1 VLPED
6 PVGFAFVV
14 AIGAILFKIMEGQSI
29 TVHLDMLVLFCI
41 SCGLIG
47 YRLAGAVPV
56 EYIKGSV
63 GESTP
68 QDDTAA
74 TPQPTPLVKAR
85 PSLAQFRSSQ
95 AHNLL
100 QASLRNF
107 RSSVVGGQA
116 TLIEKS
122 KQIIAAKTFPKFPDG
137 AAIGSHLNC
146 WSSPAANNFQVRGP
160 NYLEDHKKVASGD
173 FLFPTRGVD
182 LFLTDNAPTNVG
194 RNACIL
200 GGKLRN
206 VPTFIINYRLPWG
219 VFISYHEIPERFLPF
234 LRRGNGYGDM
244 TVPLPSTAD
253 MSPGERAVSNFLLSD
268 SEEKDAIWKMVPVVV
283 EGPWVVK
290 RVVGGKPA
298 IIGSKLPISYVY
310 QPPQP
315 EHNFAEY
322 FEADLDI
329 VSSAAARNILAV
341 VRSYTQTLT
350 IDLGFV
356 VQGNTKEELPEQMM
370 LGLRLHGLDPLTA
383 EMLPHF
389 DNDDELDPLMED
401 DWIESSAST
410 DTT

>member
-1 VLPED
+1 MCALFVMRQKSLLP
-6 PVGFAFVV
+6 F
-14 AIGAILFKIMEGQSI
+14 
-29 TVHLDMLVLFCI
+29 
-41 SCGLIG
+41 
-47 YRLAGAVPV
+47 RL
-56 EYIKGSV
+56 
-63 GESTP
+63 
-68 QDDTAA
+68 
-74 TPQPTPLVKAR
+74 
-85 PSLAQFRSSQ
+85 
-95 AHNLL
+95 
-100 QASLRNF
+100 
-107 RSSVVGGQA
+107 
-116 TLIEKS
+116 KS
-122 KQIIAAKTFPKFPDG
+122 
-137 AAIGSHLNC
+137 
-146 WSSPAANNFQVRGP
+146 FQ
-160 NYLEDHKKVASGD
+160 VASGD

-268 SEEKDAIWKMVPVVV
+268 SEEKDAVWKMVPVVV